1 MPVIDLMPDEEQET
15 LIGWVRDFLDRELPR
30 GGLLRSD
37 VHDPAIAALLP
48 RMGELGWFGLGDPGS
63 TPRYADEVLLFRE
76 LGRHLVPG
84 PLIATTIAAEVAEA
98 SGDQALAASFR
109 SGQALAGLSER
120 GADGRLMV
128 LNAALVGY
136 LLVID
141 ATVGEIALVKPSD
154 LPDHDFVASIDPFH
168 EIAFIDDEP
177 GPPPLAVAG
186 DATASVLAY
195 ARLLAAAYL
204 TGLAEGARDDS
215 AAYAKERVQF
225 GKPIAVFQAV
235 KHRCADNAL
244 RAEAAW
250 AQTVVAAL
258 RLGQVPVADA
268 ELDVAAAK
276 VVAGDSAIRN
286 ARDNIQNHGGMGYT
300 AENLAH
306 LYLKRAHTLAAVLGD
321 ARSFTGCLLDCG
333 ATW

>member
-1 MPVIDLMPDEEQET
+1 MIDLMPDDEQET

-37 VHDPAIAALLP
+37 VHDPSIAELLP
-48 RMGELGWFGLGDPGS
+48 RMGELGWFGLGDQDPA
-63 TPRYADEVLLFRE
+63 PRYVDEALLFRE

-84 PLIATTIAAEVAEA
+84 PLIATTIAAQVAEF
-98 SGDQALAASFR
+98 SGDRALADSFR
-109 SGQALAGLSER
+109 SGQELAGLSER

-128 LNAALVGY
+128 LNAAPVGY
-136 LLVID
+136 LLVVD
-141 ATVGEIALVKPSD
+141 AAADEIALVKPSD
-154 LPDHDFVASIDPFH
+154 LPDHEFVACIDPFH
-168 EIAFIDDEP
+168 EIAFIDDQP
-177 GPPPLAVAG
+177 GPPPLAAAG
-186 DATASVLAY
+186 DAAASVLAH

-258 RLGQVPVADA
+258 RLGQVRVADA

-306 LYLKRAHTLAAVLGD
+306 LYLKRAHLLASVFGD
-321 ARSFTGCLLDCG
+321 ARSFTGCLLDHG
-333 ATW
+333 ASW

>member
-1 MPVIDLMPDEEQET
+1 VIDLMPDDEQET
-15 LIGWVRDFLDRELPR
+15 LIGWVRDFLGRELPR
-30 GGLLRSD
+30 SGLLRSD
-37 VHDPAIAALLP
+37 VHDPSVAALLP
-48 RMGELGWFGLGDPGS
+48 RMGELGWFGLGDPDAA
-63 TPRYADEVLLFRE
+63 PRYVDEALLFRE

-84 PLIATTIAAEVAEA
+84 PILATTIAAQVAEV
-98 SGDQALAASFR
+98 SGDRALADSFR
-109 SGQALAGLSER
+109 SGQELAGLSER

-128 LNAALVGY
+128 LNAAPAGY
-136 LLVID
+136 LLVVD
-141 ATVGEIALVKPSD
+141 PAAGEIGLVKHSD
-154 LPDHDFVASIDPFH
+154 LPGHAFAASIDPFH
-168 EIAFIDDEP
+168 EIAFIDDQP
-177 GPPPLAVAG
+177 GSPLLAAAG
-186 DATASVLAY
+186 DATASVLAH

-235 KHRCADNAL
+235 KHRCADCAL

-286 ARDNIQNHGGMGYT
+286 ARDNIQNHGGTGYT

-321 ARSFTGCLLDCG
+321 ARSFTACLLDRG

>member
-1 MPVIDLMPDEEQET
+1 MPVIDLMPDDEQET
-15 LIGWVRDFLDRELPR
+15 LIGWVRGFLDRELPR
-30 GGLLRSD
+30 SGLLRSG
-37 VHDPAIAALLP
+37 VHDPSVAALLP
-48 RMGELGWFGLGDPGS
+48 RMGELGWFGLGDAGAA
-63 TPRYADEVLLFRE
+63 PRYVDEALLFRE

-84 PLIATTIAAEVAEA
+84 PLIATTIAAQVAEV
-98 SGDQALAASFR
+98 SGDRALADSFR
-109 SGQALAGLSER
+109 SGRELAGLSER

-128 LNAALVGY
+128 LSAAPAGY
-136 LLVID
+136 LLVVD
-141 ATVGEIALVKPSD
+141 PAAAEIGLVKHSD
-154 LPDHDFVASIDPFH
+154 LPGHAFGASIDPFH
-168 EIAFIDDEP
+168 EIAFIDDQP
-177 GPPPLAVAG
+177 GPPLAAAG
-186 DATASVLAY
+186 DATASVLAH

-235 KHRCADNAL
+235 KHRCADCAL

-268 ELDVAAAK
+268 ELEVAAAK

-286 ARDNIQNHGGMGYT
+286 ARDNIQNHGGMGYA

-321 ARSFTGCLLDCG
+321 ARSFTACLLGRG

>member
-321 ARSFTGCLLDCG
+321 ARSFTGCLLDRG